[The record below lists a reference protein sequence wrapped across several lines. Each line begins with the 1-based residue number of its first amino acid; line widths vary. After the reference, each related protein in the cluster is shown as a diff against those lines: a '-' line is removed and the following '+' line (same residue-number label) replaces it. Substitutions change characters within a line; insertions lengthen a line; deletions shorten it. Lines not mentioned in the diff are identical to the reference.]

1 MENIQDYLN
10 YFRGAD
16 VLVFD
21 TQYTF
26 EESLQKIDWG
36 HSSASIATD
45 IALRANV
52 KRLVMFHHDP
62 SYDDEKLDAVYL
74 RALKYKEMFDPH
86 NRLEI
91 IMAYEGLELEV

>member
-1 MENIQDYLN
+1 MENIDLYIE

-26 EESLQKIDWG
+26 DESLKKIDWG

-45 IALRANV
+45 IALKAGV
-52 KRLVMFHHDP
+52 KQLVMFHHDP
-62 SYDDEKLDAVYL
+62 SYDDDKLDAVYL
-74 RALKYKEMFDPH
+74 RALNYKEMFDK
-86 NRLEI
+86 NNALDI
-91 IMAYEGLELEV
+91 IMAYEGLEIEI